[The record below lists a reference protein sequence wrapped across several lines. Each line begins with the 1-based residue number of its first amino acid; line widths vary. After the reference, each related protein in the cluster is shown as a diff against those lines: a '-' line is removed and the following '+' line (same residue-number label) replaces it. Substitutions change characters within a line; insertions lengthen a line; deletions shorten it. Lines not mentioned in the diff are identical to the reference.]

1 MTESHRPSRLVL
13 VACLIMGC
21 GTGSDRGRTTRSD
34 SVTTTE
40 TDTTK
45 GRGPTAVRSADT
57 GQVLDDF
64 AGFYLPVDL
73 PRFRGGELKWLGVN
87 LTRSADITLILTGS
101 TASAT
106 YTCPL
111 GVVNKE
117 KVELDCPIP
126 NGMVRVRGAFVDR
139 RGQFAARSDLPG
151 DTVVLIADVTFRI
164 GEQEEV
170 AKQVRFT
177 WFEGE

>member
-1 MTESHRPSRLVL
+1 
-13 VACLIMGC
+13 MGC
-21 GTGSDRGRTTRSD
+21 GTGSDRGNRTTRSD
-34 SVTTTE
+34 SVTTRE
-40 TDTTK
+40 TVDTTK
-45 GRGPTAVRSADT
+45 GGE
-57 GQVLDDF
+57 QVLDDF

-73 PRFRGGELKWLGVN
+73 PRFRGGEFKWLGVN

-106 YTCPL
+106 YTCPR
-111 GVVNKE
+111 GVVNRE

-126 NGMVRVRGAFVDR
+126 DGMVRVRGAFVDR
-139 RGQFAARSDLPG
+139 RGQFAARSDLHG
-151 DTVVLIADVTFRI
+151 DTVVLIVDITFRI
-164 GEQEEV
+164 GEREEV